1 MLWPFLVHVNPCH
14 VLIFGSCCCLM
25 VNDTYIAKT
34 AKVRDKRLYW
44 LMQQLR
50 TIKHWLAVHCVTAD
64 DVGQDCG
71 GVSMSRRYSND
82 FNEFYHSREWR
93 AVRLQV
99 LERDGYLCQPCKR
112 AGRITPAKTVD
123 HIELLRTNWSR
134 RLDLDNLETICRQ
147 CHNAK
152 HIERTQTRDKKRQR
166 QNISQRDDV
175 ITFGR
180 NPEVY

>member
-1 MLWPFLVHVNPCH
+1 MIHISHISLKCATSVYIGLCDSWGRLNTGWQCAAS
-14 VLIFGSCCCLM
+14 LLM
-25 VNDTYIAKT
+25 MSIRIA
-34 AKVRDKRLYW
+34 R
-44 LMQQLR
+44 
-50 TIKHWLAVHCVTAD
+50 
-64 DVGQDCG
+64 

-82 FNEFYHSREWR
+82 FNDFYHSSEWR

-99 LERDGYLCQPCKR
+99 LERDRYLCQPCKR

-123 HIELLRTNWSR
+123 HIEPLRTNWSR
-134 RLDLDNLETICRQ
+134 RLDLDNLETICGQ

-166 QNISQRDDV
+166 QDISRRDDV

>member
-1 MLWPFLVHVNPCH
+1 MIHISHTSLKRAISDYIGLCDGWGRLNTGWQCTASLLMML
-14 VLIFGSCCCLM
+14 
-25 VNDTYIAKT
+25 
-34 AKVRDKRLYW
+34 VR
-44 LMQQLR
+44 
-50 TIKHWLAVHCVTAD
+50 IV
-64 DVGQDCG
+64 G

-82 FNEFYHSREWR
+82 FNDFYHSSEWR

-123 HIELLRTNWSR
+123 HIEPLRTNWSR

-152 HIERTQTRDKKRQR
+152 HIERTQTRGKKRQR
-166 QNISQRDDV
+166 QDISRRDDV